1 MTDAISDFESKSD
14 MFTAPA
20 GTGYQNNTVVTKRSS
35 PNMAGQ
41 LSDDVMRLKDFM
53 TTAIRAGDTDRA
65 NQAYRQISMFT
76 EGNHEALGK
85 IAQLAYSEGP
95 TAVLGK
101 RAQSLLDRTFISDDD
116 LRGLDPLENKRAPGF
131 FQAKT
136 QANSIAADL
145 HMKQMSGKISVY
157 DQDIYAFAEGMAAV
171 RKTVTSTAQGG
182 LTVNTPVIDH
192 YDFSQR
198 ANDFLTF
205 ATNAKS
211 LIQGLAGK
219 DDLPDDQV
227 RKLAGLVKSSYIM
240 GNSNMSR
247 LSVLNAMSESN
258 EKDPTRKSQQ
268 LADTGEGLLRV
279 LSATDSGTLDAIGY
293 VAKTVSGEALIKQ
306 YKAMVKSGGD
316 ANQVQRDFSQV
327 LSTFTGRGK
336 RYDLEVNPELR
347 DVMTELAV
355 KEAVGSRSVTRDLSG
370 HALGVLSAEGALN
383 EHQNK
388 MGEIDQNG
396 KVKKSYTA
404 PELELV
410 APVTRDVESLVMKQI
425 VAGKL
430 NGSDVAGTLEKLY
443 RGDVTDASSNYVELQ
458 DGFNR
463 ALDAQV
469 LAIHNEVPSLPIDQ
483 IRIGVQSMLS
493 GKALAAVSQKDAWE
507 NSVSE
512 VNLLQRFND
521 TMSAQDPQSVSLIA
535 EQASGITAVLARP
548 SMVDKSTGKI
558 IPGFIDKLTEEEKAD
573 LPLVMARLSEM
584 GVPRTGHEGA
594 EFELGRQFAEK
605 FKENPELKQALTV
618 LQASG
623 NMPQEKKVW
632 ASRAAQIITREL
644 LDNVPG
650 WAKFKPEK
658 DSTKRSPEWFGRIK
672 GSGYVDSVEADITRH
687 LIDGRSVDMSVIA
700 REYGAHAAGVALNPF
715 GVSKVRAPAAGS
727 VAEREILIAI
737 KFVNGISTRLL
748 KEQKANT
755 DALDQMKATGETQA
769 YEAYSRATRRA
780 INKESRDALMAQATD
795 MARNP
800 KYSAEERSL
809 GRRAQ
814 SLISDIDTNDSKAVL
829 SFPQL
834 LVMAELYDK
843 QQKAKAGRAGSE
855 EAALAADMKRKIA
868 GDKGM
873 VYHPKIGE
881 ESPAAPDAPVAP

>member
-1 MTDAISDFESKSD
+1 MDNLTSDFEAKPDTFQGPTGLGQQNGAVVLEDEKSR
-14 MFTAPA
+14 T
-20 GTGYQNNTVVTKRSS
+20 
-35 PNMAGQ
+35 MA
-41 LSDDVMRLKDFM
+41 SRLANDIPRFREYMMIAKN
-53 TTAIRAGDTDRA
+53 AGDTDRA
-65 NQAYRQISMFT
+65 TAAYRQISDFT
-76 EGNHEALGK
+76 ERNYENLFEVAK
-85 IAQLAYSEGP
+85 LAGRSGP
-95 TAVLGK
+95 SGVLGQ
-101 RAQSLLDRTFISDDD
+101 RAQSLLDRTYLNEEDMK
-116 LRGLDPLENKRAPGF
+116 GLDPLSNPRSAGF
-131 FQAKT
+131 FQSKT

-145 HMKQMSGKISVY
+145 HMKQQSGKISVY
-157 DQDIYAFAEGMAAV
+157 DQDIYAFAEGLAAV

-192 YDFSQR
+192 YDFSRQ

-258 EKDPTRKSQQ
+258 EKDSTRKSQQ

-327 LSTFTGRGK
+327 LATFTGRGK

-355 KEAVGSRSVTRDLSG
+355 KEAVGSRSVTRDLSLP
-370 HALGVLSAEGALN
+370 AQGVLSAEGALN
-383 EHQNK
+383 NHQNK

-396 KVKKSYTA
+396 KVKKLYTA

-425 VAGKL
+425 VAGRLK
-430 NGSDVAGTLEKLY
+430 GADVAGTLEKLY
-443 RGDVTDASSNYVELQ
+443 RGDVTDASPNYVELQ

-469 LAIHNEVPSLPIDQ
+469 LAIHNEVPSLPVDQ

-512 VNLLQRFND
+512 VNLLHRFND
-521 TMSAQDPQSVSLIA
+521 TMSAQDPQSVSLVA
-535 EQASGITAVLARP
+535 EQASGVFDVLTRP
-548 SMVDKSTGKI
+548 STVDKSTGKI

-573 LPLVMARLSEM
+573 LPWVKARLSEM
-584 GVPRTGHEGA
+584 GVSRTRHEGD
-594 EFELGRQFAEK
+594 EFEAGRKFAVKLKDNLEITKALSELQSVGLGTIERNARLEQVAQVVATEL
-605 FKENPELKQALTV
+605 NPSETGKA
-618 LQASG
+618 G
-623 NMPQEKKVW
+623 
-632 ASRAAQIITREL
+632 
-644 LDNVPG
+644 
-650 WAKFKPEK
+650 
-658 DSTKRSPEWFGRIK
+658 TKAVMS
-672 GSGYVDSVEADITRH
+672 ADIKNRLSKESTVD
-687 LIDGRSVDMSVIA
+687 IDAISRIYSSYAVGP
-700 REYGAHAAGVALNPF
+700 ALNPF
-715 GVSKVRAPAAGS
+715 GLRRVRGPASGS
-727 VAEREILIAI
+727 VAERELLIAI
-737 KFVNGISTRLL
+737 KFVNEISTRLL

-755 DALDQMKATGETQA
+755 EALDHMKVTGETQA

-814 SLISDIDTNDSKAVL
+814 SLISDIDPNDPKAVL

-834 LVMAELYDK
+834 LVMTELYDK

-855 EAALAADMKRKIA
+855 EAALAAAIKLKAA
-868 GDKGM
+868 GDK

-881 ESPAAPDAPVAP
+881 ESPAAPDATVAP